1 MTSAFRE
8 LEYSGRS
15 TKDNALVWQLVK
27 KEGIWPGIILL
38 FTEWVRIDMMTS
50 AFCELEYSGHS
61 TKDNALVW
69 QLVKKEGIWPGIIL
83 LLTERVRYVDEEEE
97 D

>member
-15 TKDNALVWQLVK
+15 TKDNALVW
-27 KEGIWPGIILL
+27 
-38 FTEWVRIDMMTS
+38 R
-50 AFCELEYSGHS
+50 
-61 TKDNALVW
+61 
-69 QLVKKEGIWPGIIL
+69 LVKKEGIWPGIIL